1 MMGQARTHMN
11 TAIAEG
17 LRESGATYTLPP
29 IQDHMG
35 KFEDV
40 EVHMRNHMA
49 SMREAAAVVPTGAA
63 LDHEPDPLSMSETA
77 AAAAAETIIL
87 ASRGAGDQ

>member
-1 MMGQARTHMN
+1 MELMGQARTHMN

-29 IQDHMG
+29 IQDHVG

-40 EVHMRNHMA
+40 EVHMRSHMA
-49 SMREAAAVVPTGAA
+49 SMHEAAAVVPTGAA
-63 LDHEPDPLSMSETA
+63 LSHEPDLNMNPTA

-87 ASRGAGDQ
+87 ASRGADG